1 MAITRLGGANAITG
15 TIPTSV
21 APGQGKILQVSD
33 MVSINTEQTLATET
47 YTDLTSASINITPS
61 STSSKIF
68 MHTNVNAKYHVGG
81 SGYGLKFFRDS
92 TAVFESHNTI
102 ASYMIDQTERDIASF
117 SYIDSPST
125 TSQITYKIKVGTYLG
140 REVRF
145 QNSCPTTF
153 YLMEIQG

>member
-1 MAITRLGGANAITG
+1 MALIKLGVNSGK
-15 TIPTSV
+15 
-21 APGQGKILQVSD
+21 GKILQVSD
-33 MVSINTEQTLATET
+33 MVSISTEQTLATEN

-81 SGYGLKFFRDS
+81 SGYGLRFLRDS
-92 TAVFESHNTI
+92 TAVFQSVNTI
-102 ASYMIDQTERDIASF
+102 ASYMIDGTERDIASF

-125 TSQITYKIKVGTYLG
+125 TSQITYKIKVATYVN
-140 REVRF
+140 REIRF
-145 QNSCPTTF
+145 NNSCPTTF